1 MGYRS
6 ATKISYAD
14 SESPQKSSLDTSQT
28 IPNGAGCISRFCATI
43 TDLAIL
49 GATMGISNFPVQIL
63 NLLKKQVQI
72 QVEPSQMV
80 LVIFP
85 NYH

>member
-1 MGYRS
+1 MN
-6 ATKISYAD
+6 ILCPD
-14 SESPQKSSLDTSQT
+14 SESPHKTSPDTSQA
-28 IPNGAGCISRFCATI
+28 ILNGADYISQFCAAI

-49 GATMGISNFPVQIL
+49 GATIGIKNFPVQIL

-72 QVEPSQMV
+72 QVKPSQTE

-85 NYH
+85 DFVQLSLI